1 MLFLSFR
8 NGACGQGDGILEVK
22 LNFKGGLLS
31 CIFLQDATIC
41 QKIHICLQTGNLLS
55 DFQIPLTHL
64 ILKLK
69 SIVIPPHKMSRNEEK
84 NAQVENLIW
93 CILTA
98 LRRNLKS
105 PNLLK
110 DPVCKVG
117 VGSVNKKGRETQDF
131 QLSCYFS
138 C

>member
-1 MLFLSFR
+1 ME
-8 NGACGQGDGILEVK
+8 NA
-22 LNFKGGLLS
+22 
-31 CIFLQDATIC
+31 AIC

-64 ILKLK
+64 ILKQI
-69 SIVIPPHKMSRNEEK
+69 SIVIPPHKMSRSGEK

-98 LRRNLKS
+98 LRRNLKT

-110 DPVCKVG
+110 DPVIYTH
-117 VGSVNKKGRETQDF
+117 R
-131 QLSCYFS
+131 L
-138 C
+138 

>member
-1 MLFLSFR
+1 MSHFHPF
-8 NGACGQGDGILEVK
+8 C
-22 LNFKGGLLS
+22 LL
-31 CIFLQDATIC
+31 A
-41 QKIHICLQTGNLLS
+41 GNLLP
-55 DFQIPLTHL
+55 DFQIALTHS

-69 SIVIPPHKMSRNEEK
+69 SIVIPPHKMSQNGEK
-84 NAQVENLIW
+84 NAQVEILIW